1 MAIILRMIDPKKISP
16 LMAKND
22 PRRRMF
28 CMLIVVDCRE
38 EARSGCY
45 RRALSREC
53 DRRDIRREIR
63 QFFDPLRFSAFPG
76 GLARRGET
84 RKRSNQQAKA
94 KIR

>member
-1 MAIILRMIDPKKISP
+1 MAMMLRMIDPKKIRP

-28 CMLIVVDCRE
+28 CMLSVSDCLE
-38 EARSGCY
+38 EAKSGCY
-45 RRALSREC
+45 RRTLSREC

-63 QFFDPLRFSAFPG
+63 QFYDPLRFSAFPG
-76 GLARRGET
+76 GLARQGET